1 MRKSMA
7 ATPSS
12 LGFSMPAEWEP
23 HEATWLCWPK
33 NEETF
38 PPAIIRRVEDAYC
51 KMIGALQQGEKVK
64 LLVDSKEE
72 EQRVEKILQSKGVMG
87 GTVLFFMIKSV
98 DVWMRDYGP
107 TFLSDRKTNKRS
119 AVRWKFN
126 AWGNKYDDLLLDNS
140 TGDAIADSFKGSMEV
155 FRPGIVM
162 EGGSIDVNGQG
173 SLITTEQCLLNKNR
187 NPALSKLKIEQYLCD
202 YLGANRIVWLKD
214 GIDGDDTDGHV
225 DDFARFVGKNS
236 VLCAREDDEHESNH
250 AVLKRNEALLSESG
264 FEAIPLPMPT
274 PAIDPAENRRLPASF
289 ANFYIAN
296 SCVLLPTFN
305 DRNDAKAIEIVQGC
319 FPNREVV
326 PIPCRDLVYGYGGI
340 HCVTQQEPK

>member
-1 MRKSMA
+1 MEKKV
-7 ATPSS
+7 PSI
-12 LGFSMPAEWEP
+12 LGFRMPAEWEKR
-23 HEATWLCWPK
+23 EATWLSWPHNK
-33 NEETF
+33 LTWESIEEIEKTYTE
-38 PPAIIRRVEDAYC
+38 IISE
-51 KMIGALQQGEKVK
+51 LHEGEKVNV
-64 LLVDSKEE
+64 LVNDSET
-72 EQRVEKILQSKGVMG
+72 EKKAGKMLSEKKADFSQITFHKIE
-87 GTVLFFMIKSV
+87 TVDAWI
-98 DVWMRDYGP
+98 RDYGP
-107 TFLSDRKTNKRS
+107 NFIVKTKRDS
-119 AVRWKFN
+119 KKDDVAFNHWIFN

-187 NPALSKLKIEQYLCD
+187 NPALSKLKIERYLRD